1 MPHVQL
7 DTAVAGPIKYHYNI
21 STPTETS
28 AKKIVP
34 DRPTIVFIHGVFL
47 AQETFIAQ
55 FNDINLRRFNLV
67 AFDLRSHGS
76 TEGIVPDEYSPRIAA
91 QDVVLLMDALEL
103 PPCHF
108 FGLSMG
114 SIIALQLA
122 IDHPERVL
130 SLFLLSPLGLAEP
143 PEVAEG
149 RQAIF
154 DAWAQAFETDEPD
167 QETLQFAVE
176 GALELVSKD
185 RHHGIMEAFVSSGLQ
200 QALTNWNKQH
210 LKDFRLTTLDFIVKR
225 KPRTSSEFAHFKAPV
240 KLVHCLGDVAY
251 NLSYSSQFLDV
262 LKEAGVDV
270 SLDTVPDA
278 SHFGCCED
286 AHLVNPILH
295 DFIMVNTKTDVPA
308 IVEGTS
314 LSSPWNVRRRKISNF
329 LS

>member
-1 MPHVQL
+1 M
-7 DTAVAGPIKYHYNI
+7 T
-21 STPTETS
+21 
-28 AKKIVP
+28 
-34 DRPTIVFIHGVFL
+34 
-47 AQETFIAQ
+47 
-55 FNDINLRRFNLV
+55 
-67 AFDLRSHGS
+67 
-76 TEGIVPDEYSPRIAA
+76 
-91 QDVVLLMDALEL
+91 
-103 PPCHF
+103 
-108 FGLSMG
+108 
-114 SIIALQLA
+114 
-122 IDHPERVL
+122 L
-130 SLFLLSPLGLAEP
+130 SLIDAQKP

-185 RHHGIMEAFVSSGLQ
+185 RHHGIMEACVNQFVSKFHIYITTSPTRFVSSGLQ

-286 AHLVNPILH
+286 AHL
-295 DFIMVNTKTDVPA
+295 
-308 IVEGTS
+308 
-314 LSSPWNVRRRKISNF
+314 
-329 LS
+329 